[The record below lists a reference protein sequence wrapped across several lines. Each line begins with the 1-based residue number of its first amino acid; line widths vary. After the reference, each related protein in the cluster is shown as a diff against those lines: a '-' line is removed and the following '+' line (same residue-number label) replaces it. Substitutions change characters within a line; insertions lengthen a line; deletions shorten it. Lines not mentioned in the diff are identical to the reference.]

1 FALEWSLAELW
12 RSWGVEPS
20 LVLGHSVGEY
30 VAACVAGVLE
40 VEEALRLVAARGRLM
55 GSLPAGGVM
64 VAGFAPEARVRGV
77 VGRVGGGVVSVAA
90 VNAPESVV
98 VSGAAEAVERVAAE
112 LVGAGVGVQ
121 RLRVSH
127 AFHSALMDPVVGE
140 FERVASGVRYGEA
153 RLGVV
158 SSVTGEVVGGEV
170 LGQTSYWA
178 RQLREAVRYA
188 DGVKALWAR
197 GQRVFVEVGPGATL
211 VKLGRKCVPES
222 GFGR

>member
-1 FALEWSLAELW
+1 
-12 RSWGVEPS
+12 
-20 LVLGHSVGEY
+20 
-30 VAACVAGVLE
+30 
-40 VEEALRLVAARGRLM
+40 M
-55 GSLPAGGVM
+55 
-64 VAGFAPEARVRGV
+64 
-77 VGRVGGGVVSVAA
+77 
-90 VNAPESVV
+90 
-98 VSGAAEAVERVAAE
+98 VSGAAEAVERVVAE

-158 SSVTGEVVGGEV
+158 SNVTGEVVGSEV
-170 LGQTSYWA
+170 LGQASYWA

-197 GQRVFVEVGPGATL
+197 GQRVFVEVGPSATL
-211 VKLGRKCVPES
+211 VVLGRRCVPEAEVEQGVWLS
-222 GFGR
+222 SLRPGRGDWETLLSSVAELYVRGVEVDWAGVDRPYRRRRVELPTYPFQRQRFEPPTPATPPAETPW